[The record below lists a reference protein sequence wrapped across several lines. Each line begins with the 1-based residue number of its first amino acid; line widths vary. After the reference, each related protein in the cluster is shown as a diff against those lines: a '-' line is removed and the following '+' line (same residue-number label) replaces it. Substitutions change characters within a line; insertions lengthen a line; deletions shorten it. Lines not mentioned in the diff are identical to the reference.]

1 MSLQLRNYRT
11 VRHTIVSFCLER
23 FTVDSLSSDL
33 RNRTDNEHAGSD
45 DVRSA
50 AMAIA
55 EVKSEGLDNWLG
67 TTLSSATLGDTVAL
81 RGVVERG
88 LAEVE
93 TLHLKYG
100 VK

>member
-1 MSLQLRNYRT
+1 
-11 VRHTIVSFCLER
+11 
-23 FTVDSLSSDL
+23 
-33 RNRTDNEHAGSD
+33 
-45 DVRSA
+45 
-50 AMAIA
+50 MAIA